1 MARLK
6 GWSERENFF
15 SHLCH
20 ILVNMRILVAPDSFK
35 GTATAAEAAAAIAL
49 GARRA
54 LSSSP
59 YADTAKVH
67 ALPTADGGEGT
78 AEVLASAAVA
88 RHGTAGQTITLPT
101 TDAVGRLTEASYQLV
116 GDTAFIDVAA
126 ATGLPAVSDAL
137 DPLHADSYGTGVLV
151 ADAESRGAKHIVLG
165 LGGSASIDGGLGIL
179 AALGA
184 AAHDARGYALPKGGA
199 PLVNLDHIDTAQL
212 NMKAAML
219 DYTLV
224 TDTRAV
230 PIQAATM
237 YGPQKGAKGDQVAL
251 LAGAMLRLCEVTD
264 TDPEAEFFGAAG
276 GIPIALS
283 WLSRTLWGT
292 SEHCRIVPGGRYVAE
307 ALDLPAR
314 IAEADLVLTGEGR
327 FDEQS
332 LTGKVVGTLA
342 ELTGPPTLG
351 IIAGSAT
358 APAPQGALLEELDGD
373 AHASVAEQL
382 SAAAERLVLN
392 FLQN

>member
-1 MARLK
+1 
-6 GWSERENFF
+6 
-15 SHLCH
+15 
-20 ILVNMRILVAPDSFK
+20 MRILVAPDSFK
-35 GTATAAEAAAAIAL
+35 GTATASEAAAAIAL

-54 LSSSP
+54 LSS
-59 YADTAKVH
+59 ADLAATSTVTT
-67 ALPTADGGEGT
+67 LPMADGGEGT

-88 RHGTAGQTITLPT
+88 RTGSTGQTITLPT
-101 TDAVGRLTEASYQLV
+101 TDAVGRLTEASYYLV
-116 GDTAFIDVAA
+116 GEEAFIDVAA

-137 DPLHADSYGTGVLV
+137 DPLHADSYGTGVLI
-151 ADAESRGAKHIVLG
+151 ADAEARGAKHIVLG

-199 PLVNLDHIDTAQL
+199 PLVNLDTIDTAQL

-219 DYTLV
+219 DYSLL

-237 YGPQKGAKGDQVAL
+237 YGPQKGAEGEQVAL
-251 LAGAMLRLCEVTD
+251 LAGAMLQLCAVTD
-264 TDPEAEFFGAAG
+264 TDPQAEFMGAAG

-292 SEHCRIVPGGRYVAE
+292 DEHCTIIPGGRYVAE
-307 ALDLPAR
+307 ALELPTRA
-314 IAEADLVLTGEGR
+314 AEADLLITGEGR

-342 ELTGPPTLG
+342 ELTTEAAGSPTLG
-351 IIAGSAT
+351 IVAGSAT
-358 APAPQGALLEELDGD
+358 APAPAGALLQELEGDGSS
-373 AHASVAEQL
+373 ATSNEVAAAISNAAEQL
-382 SAAAERLVLN
+382 VTEFIEAFVPHARD
-392 FLQN
+392 

>member
-1 MARLK
+1 
-6 GWSERENFF
+6 
-15 SHLCH
+15 
-20 ILVNMRILVAPDSFK
+20 MRILVAPDSFK
-35 GTATAAEAAAAIAL
+35 GTATASEAAAAIAL

-54 LSSSP
+54 LSS
-59 YADTAKVH
+59 ADLAATSTVTT
-67 ALPTADGGEGT
+67 LPMADGGEGT

-88 RHGTAGQTITLPT
+88 RTGTAGQTITLPT
-101 TDAVGRLTEASYQLV
+101 TDAVGRLTEASYYLV
-116 GDTAFIDVAA
+116 GEEAFIDVAA

-137 DPLHADSYGTGVLV
+137 DPLHADSYGTGVLI
-151 ADAESRGAKHIVLG
+151 ADAEARGAKHIVLG

-179 AALGA
+179 TALGA

-199 PLVNLDHIDTAQL
+199 PLVNLNTIDTAQL

-219 DYTLV
+219 DYSLV

-237 YGPQKGAKGDQVAL
+237 YGPQKGAEGEQVAL
-251 LAGAMLRLCEVTD
+251 LAGAMLQLCAVTD
-264 TDPEAEFFGAAG
+264 TDPQAEFMGAAG

-292 SEHCRIVPGGRYVAE
+292 DEHCTIIPGGRYVAE
-307 ALDLPAR
+307 ALELPTRA
-314 IAEADLVLTGEGR
+314 AEADLLITGEGR

-342 ELTGPPTLG
+342 ELTADGADSPTLG
-351 IIAGSAT
+351 IVTGSAT
-358 APAPQGALLEELDGD
+358 APAPAGALLQELEGDGSS
-373 AHASVAEQL
+373 ATRNEVAAAI
-382 SAAAERLVLN
+382 SNAAERLVTE
-392 FLQN
+392 FIEASVPHARD

>member
-1 MARLK
+1 M
-6 GWSERENFF
+6 S
-15 SHLCH
+15 
-20 ILVNMRILVAPDSFK
+20 MRILVAPDSFK

-54 LSSSP
+54 LGSSP
-59 YADTAKVH
+59 HADTAQVTT
-67 ALPTADGGEGT
+67 LPMADGGEGT
-78 AEVLASAAVA
+78 AAVLASAAVH
-88 RHGTAGQTITLPT
+88 RESTAGQTITLPT
-101 TDAVGRLTEASYQLV
+101 TDAIGRLTEASYQLV

-137 DPLHADSYGTGVLV
+137 DPLHADSYGTGVLL

-184 AAHDARGYALPKGGA
+184 AAHDSRGYALPKGGA

-237 YGPQKGAKGDQVAL
+237 YGPQKGAEGEQVAL

-264 TDPEAEFFGAAG
+264 TDPQAEFLGAAG

-292 SEHCRIVPGGRYVAE
+292 ADHCRIVPGGRYVAE

-342 ELTGPPTLG
+342 EMTGPPALG
-351 IIAGSAT
+351 IIAGSAP
-358 APAPQGALLEELDGD
+358 APAPQGALLEELEGD
-373 AHASVAEQL
+373 ERGDVAQRL
-382 SAAAERLVLN
+382 SAAAERLVHS
-392 FLQN
+392 FLQSSSSLQD

>member
-1 MARLK
+1 
-6 GWSERENFF
+6 
-15 SHLCH
+15 
-20 ILVNMRILVAPDSFK
+20 MRILVAPDSFK
-35 GTATAAEAAAAIAL
+35 GTATASEAAGAIAL

-54 LSSSP
+54 LSS
-59 YADTAKVH
+59 ADLAATSTVTT
-67 ALPTADGGEGT
+67 LPMADGGEGT

-88 RHGTAGQTITLPT
+88 RTGSTGQTITLPT
-101 TDAVGRLTEASYQLV
+101 TDAVGRLTEASYYLV
-116 GDTAFIDVAA
+116 GEEAFIDVAA

-137 DPLHADSYGTGVLV
+137 DPLHADSYGTGVLI
-151 ADAESRGAKHIVLG
+151 ADAEARGAKHIVLG
-165 LGGSASIDGGLGIL
+165 LGGSACIDGGLGIL

-199 PLVNLDHIDTAQL
+199 PLVTLDTIDTAQL

-237 YGPQKGAKGDQVAL
+237 YGPQKGAEGEQIAL
-251 LAGAMLRLCEVTD
+251 LAGAMLQLCEVTG
-264 TDPEAEFFGAAG
+264 TDPQAEFMGAAG

-292 SEHCRIVPGGRYVAE
+292 DEHCRIVPGGRHVAE
-307 ALDLPAR
+307 ALNLPAR
-314 IAEADLVLTGEGR
+314 AAEADLLITGEGR

-342 ELTGPPTLG
+342 ELAAEAAGSPSLG

-358 APAPQGALLEELDGD
+358 TPAPAGVLLRELEGDGNGASSSE
-373 AHASVAEQL
+373 VAAAI
-382 SAAAERLVLN
+382 SSAAERLVTE
-392 FLQN
+392 FVESSVQDAKD

>member
-1 MARLK
+1 
-6 GWSERENFF
+6 
-15 SHLCH
+15 
-20 ILVNMRILVAPDSFK
+20 MRILVAPDSFK
-35 GTATAAEAAAAIAL
+35 GTATASEAAGAIAL

-54 LSSSP
+54 LSS
-59 YADTAKVH
+59 ADLAATSTVTT
-67 ALPTADGGEGT
+67 LPMADGGEGT

-88 RHGTAGQTITLPT
+88 RTGSTGQTITLPT
-101 TDAVGRLTEASYQLV
+101 TDAVGRLTEASYYLV
-116 GDTAFIDVAA
+116 GEEAFIDVAA

-137 DPLHADSYGTGVLV
+137 DPLHADSYGTGVLI
-151 ADAESRGAKHIVLG
+151 ADAEARGAKHIVLG
-165 LGGSASIDGGLGIL
+165 LGGSACIDGGLGIL

-199 PLVNLDHIDTAQL
+199 PLVTLDTIDTAQL

-237 YGPQKGAKGDQVAL
+237 YGPQKGAEGEQIAL
-251 LAGAMLRLCEVTD
+251 LAGAMLQLCEVTG
-264 TDPEAEFFGAAG
+264 TDPQAEFMGAAG

-292 SEHCRIVPGGRYVAE
+292 DEHCRIVPGGRYVAE
-307 ALDLPAR
+307 ALNLPAR
-314 IAEADLVLTGEGR
+314 AAEADLLITGEGR

-342 ELTGPPTLG
+342 ELAAEAAGSPSLG

-358 APAPQGALLEELDGD
+358 TPAPAGVLLRELEGDGNGATSSE
-373 AHASVAEQL
+373 VAAAI
-382 SAAAERLVLN
+382 SSAAERLVTE
-392 FLQN
+392 FIESSVQDAKD

>member
-1 MARLK
+1 M
-6 GWSERENFF
+6 G
-15 SHLCH
+15 
-20 ILVNMRILVAPDSFK
+20 MRILVAPDSFK

-59 YADTAKVH
+59 HADTAKVTT
-67 ALPTADGGEGT
+67 LPMADGGEGT
-78 AEVLASAAVA
+78 AEVLASATVH
-88 RHGTAGQTITLPT
+88 RYGTPGQTITLPT
-101 TDAVGRLTEASYQLV
+101 TDAIGRLTEASYQLV

-219 DYTLV
+219 DFTLV

-230 PIQAATM
+230 PVQAATM
-237 YGPQKGAKGDQVAL
+237 YGPQKGAEGEEVAL
-251 LAGAMLRLCEVTD
+251 LAGAMLRLCEVTE
-264 TDPEAEFFGAAG
+264 TDPQAEFFGAAG

-292 SEHCRIVPGGRYVAE
+292 SEHCRILPGGQYVAE

-314 IAEADLVLTGEGR
+314 IAETDLVLTGEGR

-342 ELTGPPTLG
+342 DMTNPPTLG

-358 APAPQGALLEELDGD
+358 APAPQGTLLEELDGEEEGD
-373 AHASVAEQL
+373 VAQHL
-382 SAAAERLVLN
+382 SNAAERLVRTV
-392 FLQN
+392 LQS

>member
-1 MARLK
+1 M
-6 GWSERENFF
+6 G
-15 SHLCH
+15 
-20 ILVNMRILVAPDSFK
+20 MRILVAPDSFK

-59 YADTAKVH
+59 HADTAKVTT
-67 ALPTADGGEGT
+67 LPMADGGEGT
-78 AEVLASAAVA
+78 AEVLASATVHRYGAP
-88 RHGTAGQTITLPT
+88 GQTITLPT
-101 TDAVGRLTEASYQLV
+101 TDAIGRLTEASYQLV

-219 DYTLV
+219 DFTLV

-230 PIQAATM
+230 PVQAATM
-237 YGPQKGAKGDQVAL
+237 YGPQKGAEGEEVAL
-251 LAGAMLRLCEVTD
+251 LAGAMLRLCEVTE
-264 TDPEAEFFGAAG
+264 TDPQAEFFGAAG

-292 SEHCRIVPGGRYVAE
+292 SEHCRIVPGGQYVAE
-307 ALDLPAR
+307 ALELPAR

-342 ELTGPPTLG
+342 DMTSPPTLG

-358 APAPQGALLEELDGD
+358 APAPRGTLLEELNGEEDGD
-373 AHASVAEQL
+373 AAHHL
-382 SAAAERLVLN
+382 SNAAERLVRDVLES
-392 FLQN
+392 

>member
-1 MARLK
+1 MK
-6 GWSERENFF
+6 NFR
-15 SHLCH
+15 HTQPH

-59 YADTAKVH
+59 HADTAKVH

-116 GDTAFIDVAA
+116 GTTAFIDVAA

-151 ADAESRGAKHIVLG
+151 ADAESRGATHIVLG

-199 PLVNLDHIDTAQL
+199 PLVNLGHIDTAQL

-237 YGPQKGAKGDQVAL
+237 YGPQKGAEGDQVAL

-342 ELTGPPTLG
+342 ELTGPPALG

-373 AHASVAEQL
+373 THASVAEQL

>member
-1 MARLK
+1 M
-6 GWSERENFF
+6 G
-15 SHLCH
+15 
-20 ILVNMRILVAPDSFK
+20 MRILVAPDSFK

-59 YADTAKVH
+59 HADTAKVTT
-67 ALPTADGGEGT
+67 LPMADGGEGT
-78 AEVLASAAVA
+78 AEVLASAAVH

-101 TDAVGRLTEASYQLV
+101 TDAIGRLTEASYQLV

-230 PIQAATM
+230 PVQAATT
-237 YGPQKGAKGDQVAL
+237 YGPQKGAEGEQVAL
-251 LAGAMLRLCEVTD
+251 LAGAMLRLCEVTE
-264 TDPEAEFFGAAG
+264 TDPQAEFFGAAG

-292 SEHCRIVPGGRYVAE
+292 SEHCRIVPGGQYVAQ
-307 ALDLPAR
+307 ALNLPTR

-342 ELTGPPTLG
+342 DMTSPPTLG

-358 APAPQGALLEELDGD
+358 ASAPQGTLLEELDGEEEGD
-373 AHASVAEQL
+373 VAQRL
-382 SAAAERLVLN
+382 SNAAERLVRSV
-392 FLQN
+392 LQS

>member
-1 MARLK
+1 MK
-6 GWSERENFF
+6 NFR
-15 SHLCH
+15 HTQPH

-35 GTATAAEAAAAIAL
+35 GTATADEAAAAIAL

-237 YGPQKGAKGDQVAL
+237 YGPQKGAEGDQVAL

-342 ELTGPPTLG
+342 ELTGPPALG

-373 AHASVAEQL
+373 THASVAEQL

>member
-1 MARLK
+1 
-6 GWSERENFF
+6 
-15 SHLCH
+15 
-20 ILVNMRILVAPDSFK
+20 MRILVAPDSFK
-35 GTATAAEAAAAIAL
+35 GTATASEAAAAIAL

-54 LSSSP
+54 LSS
-59 YADTAKVH
+59 ADLAATSTVTT
-67 ALPTADGGEGT
+67 LPMADGGEGT

-88 RHGTAGQTITLPT
+88 RTGTAGQTITLPT
-101 TDAVGRLTEASYQLV
+101 TDAVGRLTEASYHLV
-116 GDTAFIDVAA
+116 GEEAFIDVAA

-137 DPLHADSYGTGVLV
+137 DPLHADSYGTGVLI
-151 ADAESRGAKHIVLG
+151 ADAEARGAKHIVLG

-199 PLVNLDHIDTAQL
+199 PLVNLATIDTAQL
-212 NMKAAML
+212 NMKAALL

-237 YGPQKGAKGDQVAL
+237 YGPQKGAEGEQVAL
-251 LAGAMLRLCEVTD
+251 LAGAMLQLCAVTD
-264 TDPEAEFFGAAG
+264 TDPQAEFMGAAG

-292 SEHCRIVPGGRYVAE
+292 DEHCTIIPGGRYVAE
-307 ALDLPAR
+307 ALELPTRA
-314 IAEADLVLTGEGR
+314 AEADLLITGEGR

-342 ELTGPPTLG
+342 ELTADGADSPTLG
-351 IIAGSAT
+351 IVAGSAT
-358 APAPQGALLEELDGD
+358 APAPAGALLQELEGDGSS
-373 AHASVAEQL
+373 ATRNEVAAAISNAAEQL
-382 SAAAERLVLN
+382 VTEFIEASVPHARD
-392 FLQN
+392 

>member
-1 MARLK
+1 
-6 GWSERENFF
+6 
-15 SHLCH
+15 
-20 ILVNMRILVAPDSFK
+20 MRILVAPDSFK
-35 GTATAAEAAAAIAL
+35 GTATANEAAAAIAL

-54 LSSSP
+54 LNSAGLSATS
-59 YADTAKVH
+59 TVTT
-67 ALPTADGGEGT
+67 LPMADGGEGT

-88 RHGTAGQTITLPT
+88 RTGSTGQTITLPT
-101 TDAVGRLTEASYQLV
+101 TDAVGRLTEASYYLV
-116 GDTAFIDVAA
+116 GEEAFIDVAA

-137 DPLHADSYGTGVLV
+137 DPLHADSYGTGVLI
-151 ADAESRGAKHIVLG
+151 ADAEARGAKHIVLG

-179 AALGA
+179 TALGA

-199 PLVNLDHIDTAQL
+199 PLVTLNTIDTAQL
-212 NMKAAML
+212 NMKAALL

-237 YGPQKGAKGDQVAL
+237 YGPQKGAEGEQVAL
-251 LAGAMLRLCEVTD
+251 LAGAMLQLCAVTD
-264 TDPEAEFFGAAG
+264 TNPQAEFMGAAG

-292 SEHCRIVPGGRYVAE
+292 DEHCRIVPGGRYVAE
-307 ALDLPAR
+307 ALNLPTLA
-314 IAEADLVLTGEGR
+314 AEADLLITGEGR

-342 ELTGPPTLG
+342 ELTEEAAGSPTLG
-351 IIAGSAT
+351 IVAGSAT
-358 APAPQGALLEELDGD
+358 APAPAGALLQELESDGSN
-373 AHASVAEQL
+373 ATSSEVAAAI
-382 SAAAERLVLN
+382 SSAAERLVTE
-392 FLQN
+392 FIEASVPDARG

>member
-1 MARLK
+1 
-6 GWSERENFF
+6 
-15 SHLCH
+15 
-20 ILVNMRILVAPDSFK
+20 MRILVAPDSFK
-35 GTATAAEAAAAIAL
+35 GTATAGEAAGAIAL

-54 LSSSP
+54 LSS
-59 YADTAKVH
+59 ADLAATSTVTT
-67 ALPTADGGEGT
+67 LPMADGGEGT

-88 RHGTAGQTITLPT
+88 RTGSTGQTITLPT
-101 TDAVGRLTEASYQLV
+101 TDAVGRLTEASYYLV
-116 GDTAFIDVAA
+116 GEEAFIDVAA

-137 DPLHADSYGTGVLV
+137 DPLHADSYGTGVLI
-151 ADAESRGAKHIVLG
+151 ADAEARGAKHIVLG
-165 LGGSASIDGGLGIL
+165 LGGSACIDGGLGIL

-199 PLVNLDHIDTAQL
+199 PLVTLDTIDTAQL

-237 YGPQKGAKGDQVAL
+237 YGPQKGAEGEQIAL
-251 LAGAMLRLCEVTD
+251 LAGAMLQLCEVTG
-264 TDPEAEFFGAAG
+264 TDPQAEFMGAAG

-292 SEHCRIVPGGRYVAE
+292 DEHCRIVPGGRYVAE
-307 ALDLPAR
+307 ALNLPAR
-314 IAEADLVLTGEGR
+314 AAEADLLITGEGR

-342 ELTGPPTLG
+342 ELAAEAAGSPSLG

-358 APAPQGALLEELDGD
+358 TPAPAGVLLRELEGDGNGASSSE
-373 AHASVAEQL
+373 VAAAI
-382 SAAAERLVLN
+382 SSAAERLVTE
-392 FLQN
+392 FIESSVQDAKD

>member
-1 MARLK
+1 
-6 GWSERENFF
+6 
-15 SHLCH
+15 
-20 ILVNMRILVAPDSFK
+20 MRILVAPDSFK
-35 GTATAAEAAAAIAL
+35 GTATASEAAGAIAL

-54 LSSSP
+54 LSS
-59 YADTAKVH
+59 ADLAATSTVTT
-67 ALPTADGGEGT
+67 LPMADGGEGT

-88 RHGTAGQTITLPT
+88 RTGSTGQTITLPT
-101 TDAVGRLTEASYQLV
+101 TDAVGRLTEASYYLV
-116 GDTAFIDVAA
+116 GEEAFIDVAA

-137 DPLHADSYGTGVLV
+137 DPLHADSYGTGVLI
-151 ADAESRGAKHIVLG
+151 ADAEARGAKHIVLG
-165 LGGSASIDGGLGIL
+165 LGGSACIDGGLGIL

-199 PLVNLDHIDTAQL
+199 PLITLDTIDTAQL

-237 YGPQKGAKGDQVAL
+237 YGPQKGAEGEQIAL
-251 LAGAMLRLCEVTD
+251 LAGAMLQLCEVTG
-264 TDPEAEFFGAAG
+264 TDPQAEFMGAAG

-283 WLSRTLWGT
+283 WLSHTLWGT
-292 SEHCRIVPGGRYVAE
+292 DEHCRIVPGGRYVAE
-307 ALDLPAR
+307 ALNLPAR
-314 IAEADLVLTGEGR
+314 AAEADLLITGEGR

-342 ELTGPPTLG
+342 ELAAEAAGSPSLG

-358 APAPQGALLEELDGD
+358 TPAPAGVLLRELEGDGNGASSSE
-373 AHASVAEQL
+373 VAAAI
-382 SAAAERLVLN
+382 SSAAERLVTE
-392 FLQN
+392 FVESSVQDAKD

>member
-1 MARLK
+1 
-6 GWSERENFF
+6 
-15 SHLCH
+15 
-20 ILVNMRILVAPDSFK
+20 MRILVAPDSFK
-35 GTATAAEAAAAIAL
+35 GTATASEAAAAIAL

-54 LSSSP
+54 LSS
-59 YADTAKVH
+59 ADLAATSTVTT
-67 ALPTADGGEGT
+67 LPMADGGEGT

-88 RHGTAGQTITLPT
+88 RTGTAGQTITLPT
-101 TDAVGRLTEASYQLV
+101 TDAVGRLTEASYYLV
-116 GDTAFIDVAA
+116 GEEAFIDVAA

-137 DPLHADSYGTGVLV
+137 DPLHADSYGTGVLI
-151 ADAESRGAKHIVLG
+151 ADAEARGAKHIVLG

-179 AALGA
+179 TALGA

-199 PLVNLDHIDTAQL
+199 PLVNLNTIDTAQL

-219 DYTLV
+219 DYSLV

-237 YGPQKGAKGDQVAL
+237 YGPQKGAEGEQVAL
-251 LAGAMLRLCEVTD
+251 LAGAMLQLCAVTD
-264 TDPEAEFFGAAG
+264 TDPQAEFMGAAG

-292 SEHCRIVPGGRYVAE
+292 DEHCTIIPGGRYVAE
-307 ALDLPAR
+307 ALELPTRA
-314 IAEADLVLTGEGR
+314 AEADLLITGEGR

-342 ELTGPPTLG
+342 ELTADGADSPTLG
-351 IIAGSAT
+351 IVTGSAT
-358 APAPQGALLEELDGD
+358 APAPAGALLQELEGDGSS
-373 AHASVAEQL
+373 ATRNEVAAAISNAAEQL
-382 SAAAERLVLN
+382 VTEFIEASVPHARD
-392 FLQN
+392 

>member
-1 MARLK
+1 MK
-6 GWSERENFF
+6 NFR
-15 SHLCH
+15 HTQPH

-59 YADTAKVH
+59 HADTAKVH

-151 ADAESRGAKHIVLG
+151 TDAESRGAKHIVLG

-237 YGPQKGAKGDQVAL
+237 YGPQKGAEGDQVAL

-342 ELTGPPTLG
+342 ELTGPPALG

-358 APAPQGALLEELDGD
+358 APAPQGTLLEELDGD
-373 AHASVAEQL
+373 THASVAEQL

>member
-1 MARLK
+1 MK
-6 GWSERENFF
+6 NFR
-15 SHLCH
+15 HTQPH

-59 YADTAKVH
+59 HADTGKVH

-101 TDAVGRLTEASYQLV
+101 TDAVGRLTEANYQLV

-237 YGPQKGAKGDQVAL
+237 YGPQKGAEGDQVAL

-342 ELTGPPTLG
+342 ELTGPPALG

-373 AHASVAEQL
+373 THASVAEQL

>member
-1 MARLK
+1 M
-6 GWSERENFF
+6 G
-15 SHLCH
+15 
-20 ILVNMRILVAPDSFK
+20 MRILVAPDSFK

-59 YADTAKVH
+59 HADTAKVTT
-67 ALPTADGGEGT
+67 LPMADGGEGT
-78 AEVLASAAVA
+78 AEVLASAAVH

-101 TDAVGRLTEASYQLV
+101 TDAIGRLTEASYQLV

-230 PIQAATM
+230 PVQAATT
-237 YGPQKGAKGDQVAL
+237 YGPQKGAEGEQVAL
-251 LAGAMLRLCEVTD
+251 LAGAMLRLCEVTE
-264 TDPEAEFFGAAG
+264 TDPQAEFFGAAG

-292 SEHCRIVPGGRYVAE
+292 SEHCRIVPGGQYVAQ
-307 ALDLPAR
+307 ALNLPTR

-342 ELTGPPTLG
+342 DMTSPPTLG

-358 APAPQGALLEELDGD
+358 ASAPQGTLLEALDGEEEGD
-373 AHASVAEQL
+373 VAQRL
-382 SAAAERLVLN
+382 SNAAERLVRSV
-392 FLQN
+392 LQS